1 MLRSALLSAFMLS
14 AFVSGNVFAQSQA
27 IPVTPVRVS
36 PAMST
41 PGSQWQGCEV
51 GFLGD
56 SMSTLC
62 DTTANKRFY
71 DYLHNLLGLTPH
83 VYARSGW
90 QWKNLLGEVD
100 KLKRDHPDV
109 DAVMVWA
116 GTNDYNHSC
125 PIGEFFTESTAQV
138 NANGKIETRRCR
150 SHVMSDS
157 TFCGR
162 INLLLSKLKQ
172 TFPDRQIILLTP
184 IHRGFARFSQSN
196 VQPSEQYSN
205 ALGLY
210 IDDYVRTLCEAGSV
224 WSVPVIDL
232 YSISGL
238 YPADSAHDCYIQNP
252 ETDRLH
258 PNTIGHF
265 RLARTLQYQLL
276 SLPAKF

>member
-116 GTNDYNHSC
+116 GTNHYNPTC
-125 PIGEFFTESTAQV
+125 PICRFFT
-138 NANGKIETRRCR
+138 
-150 SHVMSDS
+150 
-157 TFCGR
+157 
-162 INLLLSKLKQ
+162 
-172 TFPDRQIILLTP
+172 
-184 IHRGFARFSQSN
+184 
-196 VQPSEQYSN
+196 
-205 ALGLY
+205 
-210 IDDYVRTLCEAGSV
+210 
-224 WSVPVIDL
+224 
-232 YSISGL
+232 
-238 YPADSAHDCYIQNP
+238 
-252 ETDRLH
+252 
-258 PNTIGHF
+258 
-265 RLARTLQYQLL
+265 
-276 SLPAKF
+276 

>member
-1 MLRSALLSAFMLS
+1 MKISGLALAAAVALNFA
-14 AFVSGNVFAQSQA
+14 AVDVAAQS
-27 IPVTPVRVS
+27 PVAVS
-36 PAMST
+36 PEIMT
-41 PGSQWQGCEV
+41 PGSQWQDCEV

-62 DTTANKRFY
+62 DTAVNKRFY
-71 DYLHNLLGLTPH
+71 DYLHNLLGIRPH

-90 QWKNLLGEVD
+90 QWKNLIGQVD
-100 KLKRDHPDV
+100 KMKRDYPSL

-125 PIGEFFTESTAQV
+125 PLGEFFSESSAEV
-138 NANGKIETRRCR
+138 NANGQMVTRRCR
-150 SHVMSDS
+150 NHVMTDS

-172 TFPDRQIILLTP
+172 AYPDRQIILLTP
-184 IHRGFARFSQSN
+184 IHRGYARFSDTN
-196 VQPSEQYSN
+196 VQPSEEYAN

-210 IDDYVRTLCEAGSV
+210 IDDYVRVLREAGSV

-232 YSISGL
+232 YSLSGL
-238 YPADSAHDCYIQNP
+238 YPADSAHDRYIQNP
-252 ETDRLH
+252 QTDRLH
-258 PNTIGHF
+258 PNALGHF

-276 SLPAKF
+276 ALPSKF